1 MKIAHLTTVD
11 LSLRYLVFPQLLAIR
26 DEGWEAIG
34 ISADGPWVS
43 ELELAGIR
51 HISLASSTRGINPL
65 ADLKASAELWQI
77 LRKERFDVLHT
88 HNPKP
93 GLYGR
98 VLGRL
103 AGVPVVVNTVHGLYA
118 TPDDPRWKRGI
129 VYGLEAVASRFSDA
143 ELVQSAEDVELLGRL
158 RIIPRVKL
166 HHLGNGIDL
175 ARFDPSRFDRSKR
188 AEIRQELGVGVDQIL
203 IGTVGRLVVEKGYPE
218 LFEAVGRL
226 SDRYMLVC
234 IGPEDPEKADA
245 LPPSLVDQA
254 KESGVQF
261 LGMRNDVDRLYAAMD
276 LFVLVSHREGFPRSA
291 MEAAAMGLP
300 IVATNIRGCR
310 EVVED
315 GVNGLLVPVR
325 QPEALH
331 AAILE
336 LGGDA
341 GLRRRLGI
349 QGRAVAA
356 ERFDGSK
363 VVDMVMETY
372 LSVAERKAVLFDEK

>member
-1 MKIAHLTTVD
+1 MKVAHLTTVD

-26 DEGWEAIG
+26 DAGWEAIG
-34 ISADGPWVS
+34 ISADGPWVP
-43 ELELAGIR
+43 ELESAGIR

-175 ARFDPSRFDRSKR
+175 ARFDPSRFDRTKR

-203 IGTVGRLVVEKGYPE
+203 IGSVGRLVVEKGYPE

-276 LFVLVSHREGFPRSA
+276 LFVLASHREGFPRSA

-331 AAILE
+331 TAILE

-349 QGRAVAA
+349 RGRAVAA

-372 LSVAERKAVLFDEK
+372 RSVAGQKSVLFDEK

>member
-26 DEGWEAIG
+26 DAGWEAIG

-143 ELVQSAEDVELLGRL
+143 ELVQSAEDLELLGRL
-158 RIIPRVKL
+158 RIIPKVKL

-175 ARFDPSRFDRSKR
+175 ARFDPARFDRTER
-188 AEIRQELGVGVDQIL
+188 AEVRQELGVGVDQIL
-203 IGTVGRLVVEKGYPE
+203 IGSVGRLVVEKGYPE

-276 LFVLVSHREGFPRSA
+276 LFVLASHREGFPRSA

-315 GVNGLLVPVR
+315 EVNGLLVPVR
-325 QPEALH
+325 EPEALRT
-331 AAILE
+331 AILE

-356 ERFDGSK
+356 ERFDDSK
-363 VVDMVMETY
+363 VVDLVMETY